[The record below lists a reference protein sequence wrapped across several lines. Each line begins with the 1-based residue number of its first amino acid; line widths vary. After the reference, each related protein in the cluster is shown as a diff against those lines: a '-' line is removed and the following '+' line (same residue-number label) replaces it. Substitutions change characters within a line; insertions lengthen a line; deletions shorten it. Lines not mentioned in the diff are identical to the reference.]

1 MPRADGLVLFGATG
15 DLARKKLFAALYRIA
30 ARGRLQ
36 LPVVGVALS
45 DWSEDRFRAHAREA
59 VAATT
64 PEADAEVLDQLVRR
78 LWLIT
83 GDYQDRRT
91 FERLAQRLGAHGVER
106 PVVYLAVPP
115 ALFPV
120 VIAGLAAV
128 GLTRSATLVV
138 EKPFGRDLASARD
151 LNRLLHEHLPESSI
165 FRIDHY
171 LGKEAVEDLL
181 VFRFANTLLEPV
193 WNRTYVSSVQV
204 TMAET
209 FGVEGRGAF
218 YDGVG
223 AIRDVLQNH
232 LLQVVALLAMDP
244 PGSPEADAL
253 RDEKVRVLRAVRP
266 LDRTSLVRGQ
276 YEGYAAEPG
285 VAAGSTVETF
295 VACRLDIDSW
305 RWSGVPF
312 YVRAGKA
319 MPTTALEAVVEL
331 KEPPRMLFA
340 PSDAPRPHANT
351 VRFHLGPHEGVTLT
365 LQAKRPGQDLVAQAV
380 DLDVDFA
387 STLGARQEAYER
399 LLDDALDGNPRRFA
413 RQDGVESAWRVVQ
426 PALDDPGQL
435 LGYPR
440 GTWGPPESDTLLGA
454 DHWHT
459 PRATTGRRR

>member
-15 DLARKKLFAALYRIA
+15 DLARKKLFSALYRIA

-78 LWLIT
+78 LCLIA

-91 FERLAQRLGAHGVER
+91 FERLAQRLGAQGVER

-115 ALFPV
+115 VLFPV

-244 PGSPEADAL
+244 PGSPDADAL
-253 RDEKVRVLRAVRP
+253 RDEKVRVLRAMRP

-285 VAAGSTVETF
+285 VAAGSAVETF

-340 PSDAPRPHANT
+340 PTDAPRPHANT
-351 VRFHLGPHEGVTLT
+351 VRFHLGPHEGVTVT

-413 RQDGVESAWRVVQ
+413 RQDGVESAWRIVQ
-426 PALDDPGQL
+426 PALDDPSPL